1 MSDNK
6 RDEALELAEAVTAAL
21 DGRYII
27 GGIVGYGR
35 GGITVRARDVSGR
48 IVALKIAW
56 KDQEARDQ
64 VLRETEI
71 TAKIDHPSV
80 LTPRR
85 VDVPEPLL
93 VVETTLM
100 ASSLGDLLDTK
111 KPVPYETV
119 RDILLA
125 IGSVL
130 DRAHSIGIVH
140 GGILPEKI
148 FVDDNGR
155 YFIGDFSLRLPQAV
169 FVEGNRPSAVGFTAY
184 TPMEQRHD
192 LPTADGRIDEFALA
206 VVGYE
211 LLRGT
216 RRWRFGAEDVLEID
230 AIDMVVSR
238 PIAAGAPPVASAAIR
253 RATAR
258 EAAFRYPTVGEFV
271 RAFAGLSRGATPA
284 EHIFRTPEVE
294 EKHRSVMLWL
304 LPIAAC
310 IAGLVAFKP
319 MLRQQA
325 IKVWRADWTSS
336 EFWHGNLEMS
346 SKPATDVGMG
356 PPVGGTTGNAGTT
369 TQGAATQRSNGIG
382 GAPQTTTRGDGKT
395 VVQGGPVKSGP
406 QIDIFPRVQA
416 QGNTQPAGASP
427 RAQASNDRP
436 SAPGKST
443 PISSAGD
450 AVQNAAKASDTA
462 PTKVVDK
469 RPGTVEVSVA
479 GNGEA
484 EVYIDGRSR
493 GRAPL
498 TWQAP
503 VGKHIVS
510 LRPMSRF
517 TPTLI
522 EVTVTPGSTVRAVF
536 SAR

>member
-1 MSDNK
+1 MSENK

-56 KDQEARDQ
+56 RDQEARDL

-100 ASSLGDLLDTK
+100 ASSLGDLLDAK

-119 RDILLA
+119 RDILIA

-130 DRAHSIGIVH
+130 DKAHSLGIVH

-192 LPTADGRIDEFALA
+192 LPSADGRIDEFALA

-211 LLRGT
+211 LLRGM

-238 PIAAGAPPVASAAIR
+238 PIAVGAPPVASAAIR
-253 RATAR
+253 RATSR

-271 RAFAGLSRGATPA
+271 RSFAGLSRGATPA

-294 EKHRSVMLWL
+294 EKHRSVLLWL
-304 LPIAAC
+304 LPVAAC

-325 IKVWRADWTSS
+325 VKIWRADWTSS
-336 EFWHGNLEMS
+336 EFWHGNLQMS
-346 SKPATDVGMG
+346 TKPATDVGMG
-356 PPVGGTTGNAGTT
+356 PPAGGTTGDAGTT
-369 TQGAATQRSNGIG
+369 RQGAATQRSNGIG
-382 GAPQTTTRGDGKT
+382 GAPQGTTRGDGKT
-395 VVQGGPVKSGP
+395 VVTGGPVKSGP
-406 QIDIFPRVQA
+406 QINIFPRVQA
-416 QGNTQPAGASP
+416 QGNTQQDAPPA
-427 RAQASNDRP
+427 RAQGGNDRP

-450 AVQNAAKASDTA
+450 AVQNATRPADTA
-462 PTKVVDK
+462 PAKAVDK
-469 RPGTVEVSVA
+469 RPGTVEVSIT
-479 GNGEA
+479 GGSEA

-503 VGKHIVS
+503 VGKHVVS

-522 EVTVTPGSTVRAVF
+522 EVTVTPGATVRAVF
-536 SAR
+536 AAR